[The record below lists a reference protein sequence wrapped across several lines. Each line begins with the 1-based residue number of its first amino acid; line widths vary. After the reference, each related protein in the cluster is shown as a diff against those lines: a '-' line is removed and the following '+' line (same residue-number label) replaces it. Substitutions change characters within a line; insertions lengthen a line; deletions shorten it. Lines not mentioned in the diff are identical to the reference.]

1 MCVGGGGFLGKGK
14 RRVLTMTALQ
24 CQDGSSAEEAEEGHR
39 FRASP
44 SLPCLSLSCG
54 KRNVMG
60 QRLGQAGGQVQG
72 QAFLSFNR
80 LFLVPGI
87 KERNL
92 KLPPRC
98 CRPGTLCYFY
108 FGKAGISSSVGVGG
122 DRGEGGE
129 SEGSRNYFTS
139 IKKKVRSLI
148 LSSQQVDM

>member
-1 MCVGGGGFLGKGK
+1 MCVCGGGGFLGKGK

-108 FGKAGISSSVGVGG
+108 FGKAGIDHLIYVNKYSMYQLCSRHWGNICEKTDMILGTSVV
-122 DRGEGGE
+122 
-129 SEGSRNYFTS
+129 
-139 IKKKVRSLI
+139 V
-148 LSSQQVDM
+148 Q

>member
-1 MCVGGGGFLGKGK
+1 MCVWGRGFLGKGK

-24 CQDGSSAEEAEEGHR
+24 CQDGSSAEEAGEGHR
-39 FRASP
+39 LRTSP

-60 QRLGQAGGQVQG
+60 QHLGQAGGQVQG

-98 CRPGTLCYFY
+98 CRPCTLCYFY
-108 FGKAGISSSVGVGG
+108 FGKAGISSSLVGGGGRPRGKGGVGG
-122 DRGEGGE
+122 KQELF
-129 SEGSRNYFTS
+129 YFH
-139 IKKKVRSLI
+139 
-148 LSSQQVDM
+148 